1 MKAMSEEK
9 FLYEEAEKRITII
22 DEPSDLVKYFS

>member
-1 MKAMSEEK
+1 MMKKEK

-22 DEPSDLVKYFS
+22 DDPSELIDYLK